1 MKNKV
6 LITGGSGLIGSRLTQ
21 KLIAN
26 NYDVVHLTRSKNSK
40 HDIKTYEW
48 NWGKKEIDENCLEN
62 INFIVHLAG
71 AGIAEKPWTQ
81 KRKETIVKSRVL
93 TTRLLHEVINKHK
106 IKLNSFISAS
116 GIGVYGA
123 ITNEKVY
130 REDNEPYNDFIGN
143 CCKQWERAA
152 DLFQDDTN
160 VYKLR
165 LGIVLDKN
173 EGALPKMSSMI
184 RKGLGSPLGSGNQYM
199 PWVHIDDAVNAF
211 MNTIEKKIN
220 PGTYNVV
227 SSQHCNNK
235 EFTNAIGNALN
246 KRIRLPNVPSF
257 VLKFIYGELAD
268 ILLEGSRVSNEKI
281 KSQGFDFKYDRIED
295 ALSEIYS

>member
-62 INFIVHLAG
+62 INVIVHLAG

-93 TTRLLHEVINKHK
+93 TTRLLHEVINKHQ

-143 CCKQWERAA
+143 CCKQWE
-152 DLFQDDTN
+152 LS
-160 VYKLR
+160 L
-165 LGIVLDKN
+165 I
-173 EGALPKMSSMI
+173 
-184 RKGLGSPLGSGNQYM
+184 
-199 PWVHIDDAVNAF
+199 HI
-211 MNTIEKKIN
+211 
-220 PGTYNVV
+220 
-227 SSQHCNNK
+227 
-235 EFTNAIGNALN
+235 
-246 KRIRLPNVPSF
+246 
-257 VLKFIYGELAD
+257 
-268 ILLEGSRVSNEKI
+268 
-281 KSQGFDFKYDRIED
+281 
-295 ALSEIYS
+295 SEPTRP